1 MGIMHGKICPVCKVG
16 NKKLNPNNHVSRCY
30 HCYTY
35 IDWDTLLPAI
45 CDDIES
51 KKGEKKK

>member
-1 MGIMHGKICPVCKVG
+1 MHGKICPVCKVG